1 MYQSVMFNFQD
12 PAILRSVKEE
22 SLLRAGWA
30 PPVIDTSPN
39 SAQLDRANFEH
50 PPPSNLRKSN
60 FFHFTVNLYDR
71 ANQPIEIEQSH
82 FAGFV
87 ENEKEVDGEI
97 TKNGIHYRV
106 GLLFANGMR
115 SEQDLY
121 VRLIDSVS
129 KQAIAYEGH
138 DKNPEMCR
146 VLLTHEIMC
155 RFAVDLK
162 KKTEG
167 LEFSRCCEK
176 KSCGNRNETPSDPV
190 IIDKYFL
197 KFFLKCNQNCLKNA
211 GNPRDMRRFQVVL
224 STTPR
229 VDTEVLAI
237 SDNMF
242 VHNNSKHGRRVK
254 REVSESD
261 SGAAPPIIK
270 TICPSEGWCQGGL
283 VAVVIGENL
292 HDGLQVSFGT
302 TSVWG
307 ELITPQAMKVT
318 IPQRATPGTVE
329 VTLSSK
335 LKSHSRSS
343 ARFTYVS
350 LSEPNIDYGFQR
362 LQKLLPKYAND
373 PERLSKEMILRRA
386 ADLAEALYN
395 RSPADQLSHYAS
407 AAYSVQFDADYARN
421 YSSPR
426 AIGYATAA
434 SATST
439 TSAAQSLAPT
449 MYGSTYTTGVAGTP
463 GSGFLNAPAGFA
475 SFGGMNPFSGLQI
488 PQKPGTY

>member
-155 RFAVDLK
+155 
-162 KKTEG
+162 
-167 LEFSRCCEK
+167 SRCCEK

-292 HDGLQVSFGT
+292 HDGLQ
-302 TSVWG
+302 
-307 ELITPQAMKVT
+307 LITPQAMKVT

-407 AAYSVQFDADYARN
+407 AAYSIILEIIRL
-421 YSSPR
+421 PR
-426 AIGYATAA
+426 ALGYATAA

-463 GSGFLNAPAGFA
+463 GSGFLNAPTGFA
-475 SFGGMNPFSGLQI
+475 SFGTMNPFSGLQI